1 MININSHF
9 ELQVKT
15 EFENQEQKLD
25 ADIQLN
31 VIGRL
36 TAASKISGVLTSTT
50 VNLSIESKKA
60 NHGWT
65 RFSIKGEL
73 EKRRGNSDHFMAK
86 VYIND
91 VYNTSFNFHPVTA
104 TGGLDMVHFV
114 TTLTTIFTVR

>member
-31 VIGRL
+31 VIARL
-36 TAASKISGVLTSTT
+36 TAASKISGIFTSTT
-50 VNLSIESKKA
+50 VDLIIESKKG

-65 RFSIKGEL
+65 RFLIKGEQ
-73 EKRRGNSDHFMAK
+73 EKSRGRVVDFIAK

-91 VYNTSFNFHPVTA
+91 LYTTSFNFHPVTA
-104 TGGLDMVHFV
+104 TGGLDMECFMR
-114 TTLTTIFTVR
+114 TLTTIFK